1 MSSIPTQRQPAVP
14 EVTQCQTNKTKA
26 CTCCPLSKVGS
37 SLLPVRHSDSWSG
50 LNCPHKASQGHLHA
64 EGPRPSI
71 LTSLGAL
78 FKCHSQFSLLCPQDP
93 NLL

>member
-1 MSSIPTQRQPAVP
+1 MSDQQDQGLHVLSTLQG
-14 EVTQCQTNKTKA
+14 EV
-26 CTCCPLSKVGS
+26 
-37 SLLPVRHSDSWSG
+37 LPSARSARHSDSWSG
-50 LNCPHKASQGHLHA
+50 FYCPHKASQCHLHA

-93 NLL
+93 SLL